1 MPFLVPYA
9 VVVPPAIVQGVRRL
23 PAIDYTTPGRPA
35 SSLRFE
41 TLRAIQR
48 GSTRKVDANKGVG
61 NKVSALIR
69 PAVAAELKAMKGR
82 GGLHDARRPELKPP
96 AAQARRMETGG
107 AQCAGHCG
115 KSNAVVRVYFATD
128 SARLTVA
135 EVKRLK
141 ALPAKGQY
149 LVIGHA
155 DPRPVGVSRSF
166 KLNLELSMR
175 RAMAVAKVLVAR
187 GDRVS
192 TEARSWLGANLRPA
206 EYRFDRRASVYI
218 ARRPIRRLTEVTR

>member
-69 PAVAAELKAMKGR
+69 PAVAAELKAMKRR
-82 GGLHDARRPELKPP
+82 GGLH
-96 AAQARRMETGG
+96 METGG

-155 DPRPVGVSRSF
+155 DPRPVGVSGSF

-192 TEARSWLGANLRPA
+192 TEARSWLGASLRPA

>member
-69 PAVAAELKAMKGR
+69 PAVAAELKAMKRR
-82 GGLHDARRPELKPP
+82 GGLH
-96 AAQARRMETGG
+96 METGG

-155 DPRPVGVSRSF
+155 DPRPVGVSGSF